1 MVGGDKSFVGIIVT
15 HRRLVKDEA
24 EDASVA
30 ERSILSDDK
39 GATFIVQHFMNPSI
53 VYGKPQKRGGMI
65 HDDFSKTHYLLFF
78 WSYIS
83 TEYLN
88 TTFCYRNTLK
98 H

>member
-15 HRRLVKDEA
+15 HRRLVK
-24 EDASVA
+24 DASVA

-65 HDDFSKTHYLLFF
+65 LNMMTFQKHTTCCFSGHILVQ
-78 WSYIS
+78 S
-83 TEYLN
+83 T
-88 TTFCYRNTLK
+88 
-98 H
+98 

>member
-24 EDASVA
+24 EDACVA

-65 HDDFSKTHYLLFF
+65 LNMMTFQKHTTCCFSGHILVQ
-78 WSYIS
+78 S
-83 TEYLN
+83 T
-88 TTFCYRNTLK
+88 
-98 H
+98 